1 MNKKLLHTVLFAWFR
16 KHGRILPW
24 RMRELSALHKA
35 KKISKTKVSVL
46 RDSTIASYFTTK
58 WNRDPYTIIVSEL
71 MLQQTQVDRVL
82 PKFESFIR
90 KWPTVHD
97 LSKAKLSEVLIEWK
111 GLGYNR
117 RAKFLHEMA
126 HAVVHTHK
134 GNFPKTEEELRKL
147 SGVGEYTAR
156 AVLTFAYGKDIGV
169 VDTNIRRIFSSVM
182 FGKEAGQVDIS
193 TKEFFA
199 VIDQSVPRG
208 KGDPWNQ
215 ALMDFGALVCTAK
228 APKCDVCP
236 LQTVCIANLSEQ
248 KHGFRNYAD
257 SLATKNKKINIKK
270 SGAKK
275 IPFKQADRYFRGKVI
290 DILRDGPHH
299 MEKLHQQ
306 VKHNYKL
313 HDKKRWGNI
322 IESLMIDGLI
332 TIRGSTVSLA

>member
-1 MNKKLLHTVLFAWFR
+1 MNTKLLHTVLFAWFR

-24 RMRELSALHKA
+24 RMRELSALYKV
-35 KKISKTKVSVL
+35 KKIGKTKVSVL

-82 PKFESFIR
+82 PKFESFIH

-97 LSKAKLSEVLIEWK
+97 LSKAKLSDVLIEWK

-117 RAKFLHEMA
+117 RAKFLQEMA
-126 HAVVHTHK
+126 RAVVHTHK

-147 SGVGEYTAR
+147 PGVGEYTAR

-169 VDTNIRRIFSSVM
+169 VDTNIRRIFSRIM
-182 FGKEAGQVDIS
+182 FGTEAGQTKIS

-199 VIDQSVPRG
+199 VIDQSVPSG

-228 APKCDVCP
+228 SPKCD
-236 LQTVCIANLSEQ
+236 N
-248 KHGFRNYAD
+248 
-257 SLATKNKKINIKK
+257 
-270 SGAKK
+270 
-275 IPFKQADRYFRGKVI
+275 
-290 DILRDGPHH
+290 
-299 MEKLHQQ
+299 
-306 VKHNYKL
+306 
-313 HDKKRWGNI
+313 
-322 IESLMIDGLI
+322 
-332 TIRGSTVSLA
+332 